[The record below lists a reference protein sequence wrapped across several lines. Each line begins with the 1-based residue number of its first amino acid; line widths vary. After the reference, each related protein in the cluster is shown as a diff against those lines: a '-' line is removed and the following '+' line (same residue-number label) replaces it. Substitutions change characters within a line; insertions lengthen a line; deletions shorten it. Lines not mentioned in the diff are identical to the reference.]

1 MIIKWASIARPF
13 ALASFFFFFFEL
25 IKQNTADIKLL
36 SLLVWLRS
44 HDV

>member
-13 ALASFFFFFFEL
+13 ALASFFFFFEL